1 MFIRHQGVVIQIISL
16 HINEKAFMK
25 TELHFKEIL
34 SRFIWL
40 INKTLKWLPFNLVMA
55 PVVFFI
61 LLLIVSSLILF
72 MTGNSQICQKKCFL
86 FGYI

>member
-16 HINEKAFMK
+16 HINEKTFMK

-40 INKTLKWLPFNLVMA
+40 INKALK
-55 PVVFFI
+55 
-61 LLLIVSSLILF
+61 
-72 MTGNSQICQKKCFL
+72 
-86 FGYI
+86 